1 MRFIKGNILDSE
13 AQALVNTV
21 NTVGVMGKGIALQF
35 KEQFPQNYKAY
46 QKACK
51 AGQVKIGSMF
61 VFRETNLDG
70 EKIII
75 NFPTKQEWYRKSQ
88 YSYIE
93 EGLNDLARVIRGQG
107 IQSIAIPPLGC
118 GHGGLNWE
126 KVKALITKYL
136 GDLQGVEIIIFEPN
150 TDFKEILQNKQPDKE
165 IKLTPARAMLLYA
178 MFRYEKYGEYA
189 TVFTANKLAY
199 FLQLSGEPLKLKFES
214 YLYGPYSLQV
224 EKVLYAL
231 NGKYLKGME
240 QLNYKPFEPLVLNY
254 DLLPEIIDFIDR
266 NLNYE
271 QKDRL
276 KRLFEIIQGFESAL
290 SLEVLASVDFLVRKE
305 PGVNNDELAEKI
317 SAWNTHK
324 KNLIKKEHVS
334 LAYQHLKEYGSR
346 LEFA

>member
-1 MRFIKGNILDSE
+1 MQFVKGNILDSKT
-13 AQALVNTV
+13 QALVNTV

-35 KEQFPQNYKAY
+35 KERFPQNFKAY

-51 AGQVKIGSMF
+51 EGLVKTGKMF
-61 VFRETNLDG
+61 VFREADLDG

-93 EGLNDLARVIRGQG
+93 EGLKDLARVIRGQG

-126 KVKALITKYL
+126 KVNALITKYL
-136 GDLQGVEIIIFEPN
+136 HGLEGVEVFIFEPN

-199 FLQLSGEPLKLKFES
+199 FLQLSGEQLKLKFEP
-214 YLYGPYSLQV
+214 YIFGPYSPQV

-231 NGKYLKGME
+231 NGKYLKGLE
-240 QLNYKPFEPLVLNY
+240 QLSNKPFEPLELNY
-254 DLLPEIIDFIDR
+254 ELLPEIIDYIDR

-276 KRLFEIIQGFESAL
+276 KRLFEITRGFESAL
-290 SLEVLASVDFLVRKE
+290 SLEVLASVDFLLRKE
-305 PGVNNDELAEKI
+305 PGLEPDDLTDKI
-317 SAWNTHK
+317 RNWNTRK
-324 KNLIKKEHVS
+324 NNLIRKEHVY
-334 LAYQHLKEYGSR
+334 LAYQHLKEYGST

>member
-75 NFPTKQEWYRKSQ
+75 NFPTKQEWFRKSQ
-88 YSYIE
+88 YNYIE
-93 EGLNDLARVIRGQG
+93 EGLKDLSRVIREQG
-107 IQSIAIPPLGC
+107 IKSVAIPPLGC

-126 KVKALITKYL
+126 KVKTLITKYIQ
-136 GDLQGVEIIIFEPN
+136 DLQGVEIIVYEPGN
-150 TDFKEILQNKQPDKE
+150 DFKEILQNKKANKE
-165 IKLTPARAMLLYA
+165 VKLTPARAMLLYSL
-178 MFRYEKYGEYA
+178 FRYEKYGEYA

-199 FLQLSGEPLKLKFES
+199 FLQLSGEPLKLKFEP
-214 YLYGPYSLQV
+214 YLYGPYSQQV
-224 EKVLYAL
+224 EKVLYVL

-240 QLNYKPFEPLVLNY
+240 QLNNKPFEPLELNY
-254 DLLPEIIDFIDR
+254 ELLPEIRDYIKR

-290 SLEVLASVDFLVRKE
+290 SLEVLASGDFLLRNE
-305 PGVNNDELAEKI
+305 PRANNDELVDRI
-317 SAWNTHK
+317 RTWNTRK